1 MVAIRCCSS
10 TLDNP
15 WSSSVSLKSISSI
28 SCDRLLDWDASVF
41 LLLFDGADEA
51 SLDVDEVGSRRG
63 RLVEGIVGGEE
74 SAVRSTKS
82 LKSSVCSG
90 QGVSD
95 RLEWPDGDQ
104 KSSDNGVTGRGRSRE
119 GGIVGREWK
128 VVVACGR
135 PEVFVLELF
144 PTGSDCSGKFG
155 GSR

>member
-10 TLDNP
+10 TIDNP
-15 WSSSVSLKSISSI
+15 WSSSISLKSISSTF
-28 SCDRLLDWDASVF
+28 CDRLLDWDACVF
-41 LLLFDGADEA
+41 LLLFDGAEEV

-63 RLVEGIVGGEE
+63 RLVGGMVGGEE

-82 LKSSVCSG
+82 LKSSVCSS
-90 QGVSD
+90 QGV
-95 RLEWPDGDQ
+95 EWPDEGQ

-119 GGIVGREWK
+119 GGVVGREWK
-128 VVVACGR
+128 VVVVCGR